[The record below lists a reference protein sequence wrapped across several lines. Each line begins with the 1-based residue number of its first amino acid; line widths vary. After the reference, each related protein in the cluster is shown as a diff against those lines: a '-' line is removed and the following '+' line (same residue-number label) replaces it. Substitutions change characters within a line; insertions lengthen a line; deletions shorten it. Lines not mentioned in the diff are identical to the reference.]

1 MRRCP
6 ERGKSGR
13 RAIMVRE
20 VLFGVLLVGSTMSQ
34 AAEPAKLV
42 LACQG
47 HTHYLGD
54 DSQLLPVSLGLTVN
68 LADRTI
74 QGFHYPEDFPIKI
87 TDINE
92 TTIVFHGSSRHAPG
106 ATYRQINGGI
116 DRVTGDAEATSDVT
130 SWRESKASAIHSL
143 KCRSTQPMF

>member
-1 MRRCP
+1 
-6 ERGKSGR
+6 
-13 RAIMVRE
+13 MVRK
-20 VLFGVLLVGSTMSQ
+20 VLFGVLVVASTMSQ

-47 HTHYLGD
+47 HTHYLGAD
-54 DSQLLPVSLGLTVN
+54 AQSSPVSLAIIVN
-68 LADRTI
+68 LAERTV
-74 QGFHYPEDFPIKI
+74 QGFRYPEDFPIEI
-87 TDINE
+87 TDMNE
-92 TTIVFHGSSRHAPG
+92 TTIIFHGSSHHAPG

-143 KCRSTQPMF
+143 KCKPAQRMSLSQRMRELLW